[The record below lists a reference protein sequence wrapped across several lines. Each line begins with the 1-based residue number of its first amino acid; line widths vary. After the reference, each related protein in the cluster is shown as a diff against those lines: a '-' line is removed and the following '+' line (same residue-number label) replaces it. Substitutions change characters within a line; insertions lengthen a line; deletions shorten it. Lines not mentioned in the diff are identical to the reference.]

1 MAHYLRPCP
10 SPAMDCVYH
19 GCKIGRQQQLS
30 RNSILRVGM
39 RNMQLIRA
47 GRRAGCGAA
56 THGLHA
62 QELAG
67 AEGLDAMTR
76 ELAKEAAQV
85 LQ

>member
-1 MAHYLRPCP
+1 
-10 SPAMDCVYH
+10 
-19 GCKIGRQQQLS
+19 
-30 RNSILRVGM
+30 
-39 RNMQLIRA
+39 MQLIRA